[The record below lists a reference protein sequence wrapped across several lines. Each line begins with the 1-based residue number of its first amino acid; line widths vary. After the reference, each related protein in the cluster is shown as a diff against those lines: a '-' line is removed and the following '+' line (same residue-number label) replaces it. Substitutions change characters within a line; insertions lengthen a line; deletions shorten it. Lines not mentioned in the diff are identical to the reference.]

1 MVATVGGVSAMYTS
15 PRDML
20 QTPCQKEVEG
30 HDVDDDVCVP
40 LAMAS
45 VLLTWSGGVVS
56 RDDYHLSLVI
66 YVAKMFSAIPN
77 QVTPTLVKFGQ
88 VSTLSPIEPRSKVW
102 PWTCM

>member
-1 MVATVGGVSAMYTS
+1 MVVTVGGVSAMYTS

-30 HDVDDDVCVP
+30 HDVDDDDVYVP

-56 RDDYHLSLVI
+56 SDYYHLSLVI

-77 QVTPTLVKFGQ
+77 QVAPTLV
-88 VSTLSPIEPRSKVW
+88 
-102 PWTCM
+102 